1 MKIFDFLT
9 KFERKCYN
17 CAYSSIV
24 YLYMYFKLFTK
35 PKTKVRFA
43 CVFDAAKVL
52 LKHLNFIAR
61 ASKEIYI
68 SSIKNSKIVLNIIYL
83 GKNIQFYAKLRET
96 GR

>member
-1 MKIFDFLT
+1 
-9 KFERKCYN
+9 
-17 CAYSSIV
+17 
-24 YLYMYFKLFTK
+24 MYFKLFMK

-68 SSIKNSKIVLNIIYL
+68 SSIKTV
-83 GKNIQFYAKLRET
+83 KLF
-96 GR
+96 